1 MKTQILNKFVAAGI
15 ALAAFALT
23 PASHA
28 DVEVLFGGGNAS
40 QNVLYDRVT
49 NVLSGGITSFTV
61 SLTNATVRTYK
72 GTISGQPGLGTVTID
87 FSLLGAVGGFQD
99 LATQTPEVTALT
111 NTLAPTVAVSSTSP
125 EAVAIDPSPFVQT
138 RTLVVPFVFIK
149 NPAKSPA
156 LANVTN
162 LTQRQAAYLEGAA
175 GYIPATFFGGTGT
188 NPVYLVARNTAAAV
202 RTEIDLNIYFSSTI
216 SSWVTNQ
223 GSFAGLGGVYA
234 TTPIGLPVPDPNG
247 GQASGALVR
256 TFVNAITNSI
266 GTVAVQDLSTLTP
279 LNYEGVPYSVTNVQN
294 GSYPIWG
301 YERWAY
307 AKNAQPGAPSPN
319 QLTVINALLSAVTN
333 ATFQATSPVFVGNFV
348 PLVGLQVERSSD
360 GGPIF
365 LP

>member
-1 MKTQILNKFVAAGI
+1 MKIPSLKTILAAGVV
-15 ALAAFALT
+15 LAGFSLL
-23 PASHA
+23 PNSRA

-49 NVLSGGITSFTV
+49 NVLSGGISSV
-61 SLTNATVRTYK
+61 VISGTNATVRSYK
-72 GTISGQPGLGTVTID
+72 GTISGQPGLGNVTIH

-111 NTLAPTVAVSSTSP
+111 NSLAPTVAVSSTSP
-125 EAVAIDPSPFVQT
+125 EAVAIDPSPFVRT

-149 NPAKSPA
+149 NPSKSPA
-156 LANVTN
+156 LASVTN

-175 GYIPATFFGGTGT
+175 GYIPASFFGGTGT
-188 NPVYLVARNTAAAV
+188 NPVYLVARNPAAAV
-202 RTEIDLNIYFSSTI
+202 RTEIDLNVYFSGTI
-216 SSWVTNQ
+216 SSWVTNNSTLQ
-223 GSFAGLGGVYA
+223 ALGGVYA
-234 TTPIGLPVPDPNG
+234 TTPIGQPVPDPNG
-247 GQASGALVR
+247 GQASGSLVR
-256 TFVNAITNSI
+256 TQVNAITNSI
-266 GTVAVQDLSTLTP
+266 GTVAVQDVSTLTP
-279 LNYEGVPYSVTNVQN
+279 LNYEGVPYSVANVQN

-307 AKNAQPGAPSPN
+307 AKTGQSGAPSPN

-333 ATFQATSPVFVGNFV
+333 ATFQTTSPVFVGNFV
-348 PLVGLQVERSSD
+348 PLAGLQVERSSD